1 MPQSHCDLK
10 VSRSQAKILPITSI
24 KSKQVGVRAV
34 KSKSKTVRHFKVNPV
49 SKLDETFYE
58 QAESM

>member
-1 MPQSHCDLK
+1 M
-10 VSRSQAKILPITSI
+10 RILPITSI
-24 KSKQVGVRAV
+24 KPKQVGVRAV
-34 KSKSKTVRHFKVNPV
+34 KSKSKTLKHFKVNPV